1 MKSVL
6 VFCLMIVLP
15 LAVRADFDV
24 YFLRHGETT
33 WNRAHVLQGSI
44 SYSRLTS
51 KGERMAAATAEGM
64 SRAGIGFDRVYT
76 SPLGRARQTA
86 GFVVEG
92 LRLPQATPDARL
104 REMGFGKYEGMRYE
118 KGHWQDDNLRRFFED
133 PETYVP
139 MGAGAESLDQVQVR
153 LRDFLDGELKPLD
166 GKVSRVLC
174 VTHAQVL
181 KALERELTGSM
192 VRLAGGR
199 VFQRN
204 CGVHVVRY
212 SNGRFTLGEVGR
224 VFYSL
229 EEFDQPSGPA
239 MIAHRGDYVDCPEAS
254 RTAYSNAVVRT
265 SDIVKL
271 DVNPSKDGVTIMS
284 HDIGFKRTMGWD
296 VCIGDVTYE
305 EIRRHTYLPKGTCS
319 QERVVTLPEALE
331 IVRAVPQ
338 FWIDFKT
345 FTPAFSEQVL
355 REFRAAG
362 IDSSRILC
370 VTYTQEA
377 LEYFQKNHPEIRR
390 VGHIDFQL
398 KEGRWSPS
406 FCRAKGVTFAPAEE
420 GASYS
425 QDLFEGILAYVRTF
439 DLHGVN
445 IYPDPRVVTPEL
457 VKALKEKGLWVS
469 IAPIHTASLARL
481 FAYHGPDGVVTRD
494 VRTVRPVFAPET
506 KSRKDVSGASRP
518 GCEEKRSPR

>member
-1 MKSVL
+1 MKL
-6 VFCLMIVLP
+6 VYAFCLVVVLS
-15 LAVRADFDV
+15 LVVRADFEV

-86 GFVVEG
+86 GFVVDG

-229 EEFDQPSGPA
+229 EEFDQTRGPV

-254 RTAYSNAVVRT
+254 RAAYSNAVVRA

-284 HDIGFKRTMGWD
+284 HDVGFKRTMGWN
-296 VCIGDVTYE
+296 VRIGDVDYE
-305 EIRRHTYLPKGTCS
+305 EIRQHTYLPKGACS

-331 IVRAVPQ
+331 IVRAIPQ
-338 FWIDFKT
+338 FWVDFKT
-345 FTPAFSEQVL
+345 FTPAFAEQVL
-355 REFRAAG
+355 REFQEAG

-370 VTYTQEA
+370 VTYTQAA
-377 LEYFQKNHPEIRR
+377 LGYFQTHHPEIRR

-398 KEGRWSPS
+398 QEGRWSPS

-420 GASYS
+420 GAPYS
-425 QDLFEGILAYVRTF
+425 RDLFEGILAYVRTF
-439 DLHGVN
+439 GLHGVN
-445 IYPDPRVVTPEL
+445 IYPEPRVVTPEF
-457 VKALKEKGLWVS
+457 VKALKGQGLWVS
-469 IAPIHTASLARL
+469 IAPIHTASLAKT
-481 FAYHGPDGVVTRD
+481 FAGHGPDGVVTKD
-494 VRTVRPVFAPET
+494 VRSVRPVFAS
-506 KSRKDVSGASRP
+506 KVK
-518 GCEEKRSPR
+518 